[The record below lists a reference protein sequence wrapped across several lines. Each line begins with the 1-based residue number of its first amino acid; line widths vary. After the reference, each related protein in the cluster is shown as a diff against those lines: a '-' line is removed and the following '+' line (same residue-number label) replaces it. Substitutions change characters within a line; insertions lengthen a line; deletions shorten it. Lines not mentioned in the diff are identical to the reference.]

1 MDSVMRHLIPIGG
14 LPGFNAPLGKAAAAF
29 RQQTAGVS
37 RHVLPKAT
45 RLVSRSLP
53 LQLSTRG
60 SHASSVTTNRPTHS
74 QQPVHRKTGSE
85 KSQMTHTNSP
95 AEVVVSADSVL
106 WIKAD
111 TK

>member
-1 MDSVMRHLIPIGG
+1 MIFHMQVDDYVPDAIDFWVL
-14 LPGFNAPLGKAAAAF
+14 APLGKAAAAF

-60 SHASSVTTNRPTHS
+60 SHASPVTTNRPTHS

-85 KSQMTHTNSP
+85 ESEITHTNS
-95 AEVVVSADSVL
+95 L
-106 WIKAD
+106 LLRLLY
-111 TK
+111 